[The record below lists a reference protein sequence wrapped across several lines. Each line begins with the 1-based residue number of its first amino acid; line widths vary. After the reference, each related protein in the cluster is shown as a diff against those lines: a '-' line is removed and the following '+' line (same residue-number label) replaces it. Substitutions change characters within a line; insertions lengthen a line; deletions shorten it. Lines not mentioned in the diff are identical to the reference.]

1 MGQVEVFEWLRDQ
14 RECGDDDF
22 FYPKEI
28 EKGLRSKGLSNG
40 ALEHIR
46 GDCFRLW
53 QSGNGCL
60 EMKDFDLKGQTNW
73 MKAFRVKKQYC
84 RCSNGKKILVA

>member
-1 MGQVEVFEWLRDQ
+1 MGQVEVYNWLKKMR
-14 RECGDDDF
+14 CSGDESF

-28 EKGLRSKGLSNG
+28 MKGLK
-40 ALEHIR
+40 LEGFGDGVVYQTR

-60 EMKDFDLKGQTNW
+60 EMHDYDLKGSTNW
-73 MKAFRVKKQYC
+73 LKAFRIKKKYC
-84 RCSNGKKILVA
+84 KVIKVGC